1 MKIRNVLHGLLGV
14 IAVLIFLFA
23 GFVMDSKETLP
34 EAAQEL
40 QEGSSDANLSTL

>member
-1 MKIRNVLHGLLGV
+1 MNFRNILHGLLGV

-23 GFVMDSKETLP
+23 GFVMDTKETLP

-40 QEGSSDANLSTL
+40 QKGSSDANLTAL